1 MIQKDFFQF
10 KLEFIVCILLL
21 TIAVIS
27 TIFDSVILTS
37 LLEAIINKSF
47 NAVLCAIVEEI
58 FICTLLLMSKYFQ
71 NRVQTDLIR
80 KMRLS
85 PLMIP

>member
-10 KLEFIVCILLL
+10 KLEFVVSILLL

-58 FICTLLLMSKYFQ
+58 FISTLLLMSKYFQ

-85 PLMIP
+85 P

>member
-58 FICTLLLMSKYFQ
+58 FICTLLLKSKYFQ

>member
-47 NAVLCAIVEEI
+47 NAVLCAIVE
-58 FICTLLLMSKYFQ
+58 
-71 NRVQTDLIR
+71 
-80 KMRLS
+80 
-85 PLMIP
+85 